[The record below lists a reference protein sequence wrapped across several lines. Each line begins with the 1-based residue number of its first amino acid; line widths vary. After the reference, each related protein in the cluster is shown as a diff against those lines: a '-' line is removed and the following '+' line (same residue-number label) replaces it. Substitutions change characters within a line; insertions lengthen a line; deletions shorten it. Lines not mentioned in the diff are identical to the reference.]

1 MKVRD
6 SIAATVLCD
15 SLAPF
20 HHLHSLGYVH
30 RDIKLDNYMV
40 DKKGYSLLDLG
51 IAAPCH
57 STGRDAILSGGTL
70 EYMPPL
76 QLLDASA
83 KISPAL
89 DW

>member
-1 MKVRD
+1 M
-6 SIAATVLCD
+6 AATVLCD
-15 SLAPF
+15 SLAPL

-40 DKKGYSLLDLG
+40 DNKSGYSLLDLG

-57 STGRDAILSGGTL
+57 TTGRDALLSGGTL

-76 QLLDASA
+76 QLLDARA
-83 KISPAL
+83 KISPAQ